1 MVILFVFPSLTELQ
15 ISACF
20 SILGLP
26 ISLAMLCTHSMWDLS
41 SPTRDGAHSPGQWKH
56 GVLTTGPS
64 GQFQTLLTLQQGSP
78 ASGMMIWGGA
88 DVIIIEIKCTVN
100 AMLESSSN
108 HPPYQVCGK
117 IVFHKKNWPLV
128 PKSWGPLLHCMIMP
142 SSPLKTIKHLR
153 AINPPSHCTA
163 ERWFNYNNSG
173 QGRAV
178 PG

>member
-1 MVILFVFPSLTELQ
+1 MLF
-15 ISACF
+15 
-20 SILGLP
+20 
-26 ISLAMLCTHSMWDLS
+26 THSMWDLS

-100 AMLESSSN
+100 VMLESSSN

-117 IVFHKKNWPLV
+117 IVFHKTGPWYQKDR
-128 PKSWGPLLHCMIMP
+128 GPLLYCMIIP
-142 SSPLKTIKHLR
+142 SSRLKTIKHLHT
-153 AINPPSHCTA
+153 INLPSHCTA

-178 PG
+178 PGQVIKEQLEEERHILPWSMKEH